1 MGRMSIATRKKVIL
15 LWRSGYLLREIQQRL
30 REEETEVTLRSLQR
44 LRRKFRTFHT
54 VHDLAK
60 TRKPRLLTKEMMNA
74 IEESLKSDDELTARK
89 LKTKL
94 AGEFPNLPNISLATI
109 KRCRKELGWVCT
121 RPHYCQLI
129 REANKEK
136 RRRWCKIQLDNKER
150 FENVVFTDE
159 CTVQLDHHG
168 RLCFRKQKQPRA
180 LKQRPKHPAKV
191 HIWGGISMRG
201 ATRLVMF
208 TGTMNA
214 VKYGQILE
222 TGLVPFIRT
231 CFPDGARLQ
240 QDNDPKH
247 SSKYIGRLFKFH
259 NVYWWKTP
267 PESPDLNPIENC
279 WGSLKQYLRTTY
291 KPTNLEELMDGIE
304 KFWLSLTP
312 AVCRK
317 YIEHLHKVMPKVVDV
332 NGNPSGY

>member
-1 MGRMSIATRKKVIL
+1 MPPGKKVIL
-15 LWRSGYLLREIQQRL
+15 LWCSGYLLREIQQRL

-44 LRRKFRTFHT
+44 LRRKFQTFHT

-74 IEESLKSDDELTARK
+74 TEESLKSDDELTARK

-136 RRRWCKIQLDNKER
+136 KRRWCKIQFDNKER

-180 LKQRPKHPAKV
+180 LK
-191 HIWGGISMRG
+191 
-201 ATRLVMF
+201 
-208 TGTMNA
+208 
-214 VKYGQILE
+214 
-222 TGLVPFIRT
+222 
-231 CFPDGARLQ
+231 
-240 QDNDPKH
+240 
-247 SSKYIGRLFKFH
+247 
-259 NVYWWKTP
+259 
-267 PESPDLNPIENC
+267 
-279 WGSLKQYLRTTY
+279 
-291 KPTNLEELMDGIE
+291 
-304 KFWLSLTP
+304 
-312 AVCRK
+312 
-317 YIEHLHKVMPKVVDV
+317 
-332 NGNPSGY
+332 